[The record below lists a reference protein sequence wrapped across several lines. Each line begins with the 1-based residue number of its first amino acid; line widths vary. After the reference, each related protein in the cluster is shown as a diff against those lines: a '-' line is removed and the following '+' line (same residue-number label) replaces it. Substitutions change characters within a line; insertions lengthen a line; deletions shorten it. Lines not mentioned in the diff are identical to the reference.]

1 MNSRKR
7 MTASKRMKKK
17 WRSIPPE
24 KDSAVFAF
32 SISRKEKEKEK
43 VIPVTLRTFLDY
55 LKW

>member
-1 MNSRKR
+1 